1 MDAGP
6 AARPPASARA
16 DAPCPRRYPRT
27 VWGFECQIVSIAVE
41 TVGQGGEIEEAPG
54 IHRYEPKP
62 ERRPAWTGAS
72 RPQSPWSKP
81 RTEAAAF
88 RHCEVCFRG
97 ERRRDLG
104 PRSAAQFATAGSLTA
119 GTKPLI
125 CQAEDRQAHATVFMR
140 RARFVH
146 SY

>member
-1 MDAGP
+1 MP
-6 AARPPASARA
+6 
-16 DAPCPRRYPRT
+16 
-27 VWGFECQIVSIAVE
+27 IVSIAVE

-54 IHRYEPKP
+54 IHRYQPKP
-62 ERRPAWTGAS
+62 ERRPALTGAS
-72 RPQSPWSKP
+72 SPQSPWSNP

-88 RHCEVCFRG
+88 RHREVCFRG
-97 ERRRDLG
+97 ERRRDRG
-104 PRSAAQFATAGSLTA
+104 PRPAGQFATAGSLTA

-125 CQAEDRQAHATVFMR
+125 YQAEDRQAHATVFMR